1 MLIELVPPTINYWLV
16 DHPTISNFEWNHE
29 ITNFSSIH
37 FLIFTILSYLSLTFI
52 LYHLSISPLHPP
64 LLRFISAVHNF
75 IILFLSFTMA
85 VGCTLST
92 LSQMPAPHWIF
103 CFPSN
108 HTSPRGPVFFWAYVF
123 YLSKI
128 LEFIDTL
135 LIILSGSIGRLSF
148 LHVYHHSTVLIMC
161 YIWLDTSQSLFPVA
175 LVTNATVHTV
185 MYGYYLMCTLGIR
198 PSWKRLVTDCQI
210 VQFVFSFCVS
220 GVMLYYH
227 FARFPCSGI
236 LGWCFNAVFNA
247 SLLYLFIDFHSRNYK
262 KKKHLRREKKGDKED
277 KVL

>member
-1 MLIELVPPTINYWLV
+1 MESIFSTIKYWLV
-16 DHPTISNFEWNHE
+16 DHPTITNFEWNHE
-29 ITNFSSIH
+29 ITHFSSLQ
-37 FLIFTILSYLSLTFI
+37 FLIFTIITYLSLTF
-52 LYHLSISPLHPP
+52 LLSHSSLSPLPPP
-64 LLRFISAVHNF
+64 LLRLISAVHNL
-75 IILFLSFTMA
+75 IILLLSFTMA

-92 LSQMPAPHWIF
+92 LFHMPAPHLIF
-103 CFPSN
+103 CFPAN
-108 HTSPRGPVFFWAYVF
+108 QTPPRGPAFFWAYIF

-161 YIWLDTSQSLFPVA
+161 YIWLETSQSLFPVA

-210 VQFVFSFCVS
+210 VQFVFSFLVS

-227 FARFPCSGI
+227 FTRYPCSGF
-236 LGWCFNAVFNA
+236 LGWCFNAAFNA
-247 SLLYLFIDFHSRNYK
+247 SLLYLFIDFHSKNYK
-262 KKKHLRREKKGDKED
+262 NKKRVARMETEDKD